1 MSVGKISEFKIH
13 TDDWRL
19 YIERLEQYFLVN
31 KIVDDL
37 KVPTLITVMG
47 AESYELLV
55 SLCTPTKPSE
65 KTFKDLTAI
74 MERHLQPK
82 PSALAE
88 RYKFRHRKQA
98 TNESIAE
105 YVAILKRMSK
115 TCEFGLW
122 LEESLRDQL
131 VCGLSSEMI
140 RQRLFA
146 EENLDFAKAYSLAV
160 SLAAAEKDAAVVE
173 GSCKKQAE
181 VKVADCQAMAGAW
194 QRNASV
200 ATGDRAQA
208 SSGQSGVNRQFGQRA
223 HFSTR
228 GQQTNG
234 QRTGA
239 AARQPAAAGQRGQR
253 QCSVC
258 GGSHPEAPAQ
268 CKFARYVCR
277 VCNREGH
284 LQRVCPNVTGH
295 HRVEAMTDMDTDDS
309 DEVIVVSMNHLSVSD
324 CKPIMIPINVH
335 NKSLSMELDT
345 GCAVSCIS
353 LELYQREFA
362 DLELNKSN
370 VVLRYY
376 TGELVKPLG
385 VIKQLVNYRDR
396 KSYLNL
402 YVIKDGITLL
412 LGRQWIAA
420 LNILDLPGYDEYM
433 LGYVN
438 SEDEG
443 FNITEF
449 SSRFSKVFEDGLGRF
464 TGGQVSIHLRPEAQP
479 VFLRAR
485 PLAYALREPVER
497 ALEQLVRDG
506 VLTPVDRSDWA
517 TPIVPVVKKDG
528 NIRICADYKLTINKV
543 LEVDRYPL
551 PRVEDLLVRLDGGDR
566 FSKIDLSQAY
576 AQFELDESKK
586 VTVINTHKG
595 LFMYNRLVYGL
606 SSSPGIFQRRLEQLF
621 ADLPHVGVFLD
632 DIIITGTDTRSH
644 IENLHK
650 VFDRLQSFGLR
661 VKKEKCAFFQKTVNY
676 LGHVISK
683 DGVQTC
689 PDKITAIINT
699 PTPTNI
705 TELRAFIGLVMYY
718 SKFVANVSTIL
729 APLYMLLRA
738 GVRFEWNDEC
748 QVAFD
753 RVKSALCSSKVL
765 VHYSVSLPLVLTSD
779 ASSVG
784 VAAVISHL
792 TAEGERPIAYAS
804 RALTTAERAYAQ
816 IDREALGII
825 FGIRKFHQY
834 LYGRKFILRT
844 DHKPLTHIFGN
855 KVGIPVMAASR
866 IQRWAVLLS
875 GYDYEIEYV
884 ASAKNCADAL
894 SRLPQT
900 GRDHQA
906 SSEVTYVNFVED
918 FLPVTNEDVKKTT
931 EKDIL
936 LTRIMSYVQSGW
948 PTGQL
953 EENLNPFYVRRN
965 EMYID
970 RGCLMWGYR
979 MIIPC
984 DLREIILQQLHTSH
998 MGIVKTKALARSYVW
1013 WPGIDADVEAL
1024 CRRCD
1029 TCAAE
1034 APAPARA
1041 QPSPWP
1047 YPPRVWSRLHCDFL
1061 GPFKSKVFFVLVDAG
1076 SKWIEIFEMSR
1087 TNALSVIK
1095 VLRETFARF
1104 GLPAEIVSDQGPP
1117 FTSVEFGD
1125 FLKRNGIRQYFSPI
1139 YHQSSN
1145 GAAEA
1150 AVKLCKRALKKAYRD
1165 KVDVE
1170 AALQTYLMAYRNSAQ
1185 STTGESPAMLLMR
1198 HTLRTRLDLLRGD
1211 GIVEQ
1216 RVHNAQERQVR
1227 AAGGATRAVAR
1238 GDPVWSRSYTGQDKW
1253 VKGTVVDKTGSN
1265 RYIVD
1270 NGQGG
1275 FIHRHIDQIRRR
1287 TRFSN
1292 ITWPNTNEGRDQS
1305 HQMHEGAVAAVGGG
1319 EDVSPVVGVV
1329 SDDGAREVGSE
1340 EVVGQAISSPEQI
1353 AINPSPTISHH
1364 STPPPPVQQPMVLRP
1379 LPHRIRGIRQLEID

>member
-1 MSVGKISEFKIH
+1 MSVGKISEFKVH

-31 KIVDDL
+31 KIVDTL

-65 KTFKDLTAI
+65 KTFADLTTI
-74 MERHLQPK
+74 MEKHLQPK

-98 TNESIAE
+98 NNESIAE

-115 TCEFGLW
+115 TCEFKTADS

-146 EENLDFAKAYSLAV
+146 EEKLDFAKAYSLAV

-173 GSCKKQAE
+173 GSCKKQGE
-181 VKVADCQAMAGAW
+181 VKVADCQAMAGVW
-194 QRNASV
+194 QRNASA

-208 SSGQSGVNRQFGQRA
+208 SSGQSGVNRQFGQRG
-223 HFSTR
+223 HFSAR
-228 GQQTNG
+228 GHQASG

-239 AARQPAAAGQRGQR
+239 GARQPTAAGQRGQR

-284 LQRVCPNVTGH
+284 LRRVCPNVTDH

-335 NKSLSMELDT
+335 NKSISMELDT

-353 LELYQREFA
+353 SKLYQREFV

-385 VIKQLVNYRDR
+385 VIKPLVKYRDR
-396 KSYLNL
+396 EAYLNL

-420 LNILDLPGYDEYM
+420 LNILNLPVYDESM
-433 LGYVN
+433 LGYVD

-464 TGGQVSIHLRPEAQP
+464 TGGQVSIHLRPEARP

-586 VTVINTHKG
+586 CTVINTHKG

-632 DIIITGTDTRSH
+632 DIIITGTDTKSH

-661 VKKEKCAFFQKTVNY
+661 VKKEKCAFFQKSVNY

-689 PDKITAIINT
+689 PDKITAIANT
-699 PTPTNI
+699 PAPTSV
-705 TELRAFIGLVMYY
+705 TELRAFIGLIVYY
-718 SKFVANVSTIL
+718 SKCVANVSTIL

-738 GVRFEWNDEC
+738 GVKFEWNDEC

-753 RVKSALCSSKVL
+753 RVKTALCSSKVL
-765 VHYSVSLPLVLTSD
+765 VHYSVTLPLVLTSD

-804 RALTTAERAYAQ
+804 RTLTAAERAYAQ
-816 IDREALGII
+816 IDREALGIV

-884 ASAKNCADAL
+884 ASANNCADAL

-900 GRDHQA
+900 GK
-906 SSEVTYVNFVED
+906 N
-918 FLPVTNEDVKKTT
+918 NK
-931 EKDIL
+931 
-936 LTRIMSYVQSGW
+936 
-948 PTGQL
+948 
-953 EENLNPFYVRRN
+953 
-965 EMYID
+965 
-970 RGCLMWGYR
+970 
-979 MIIPC
+979 
-984 DLREIILQQLHTSH
+984 QLHTSH

-1047 YPPRVWSRLHCDFL
+1047 YPPRAWSRLHCDFL
-1061 GPFKSKVFFVLVDAG
+1061 GPFQSKIFFVLLDAG
-1076 SKWIEIFEMSR
+1076 SKWIEMFEMSR

-1117 FTSVEFGD
+1117 FTSIEFGD
-1125 FLKRNGIRQYFSPI
+1125 FLKLNGIRQYFSPI
-1139 YHQSSN
+1139 HHQSSN

-1170 AALQTYLMAYRNSAQ
+1170 AALQTYLMAYRNSTQ
-1185 STTGESPAMLLMR
+1185 STTGESPAMLLMK
-1198 HTLRTRLDLLRGD
+1198 HSLRTRLDLLRGD

-1216 RVHNAQERQVR
+1216 RVHDAQERQVR
-1227 AAGGATRAVAR
+1227 AAGGATRAVAP
-1238 GDPVWSRSYTGQDKW
+1238 GDPVWSRSYTGQDRW

-1265 RYIVD
+1265 RYVVD
-1270 NGQGG
+1270 NGQGS

-1287 TRFSN
+1287 TRYSN
-1292 ITWPNTNEGRDQS
+1292 ITWPDTNEGRDQS
-1305 HQMHEGAVAAVGGG
+1305 DQMYEAAVAAVGGA
-1319 EDVSPVVGVV
+1319 EDVSPVVGEA
-1329 SDDGAREVGSE
+1329 SDDVSREVGSE
-1340 EVVGQAISSPEQI
+1340 EVAGLLASSPEQI
-1353 AINPSPTISHH
+1353 AVNPTPAISHH
-1364 STPPPPVQQPMVLRP
+1364 PTPSPPVPQPMASAVKFLVGYGAAVDFVIKNMQQP
-1379 LPHRIRGIRQLEID
+1379 LESS